1 MVRRNWE
8 KGIWRLVEKGE
19 KVILRAIIFG
29 LVVLVTA
36 QALLT
41 TDSLGLYLSWAER
54 LEGEPFSSWS
64 GPVARVMETESTVF
78 GYITL
83 EMKDYS
89 SLARAYVIINGKK
102 AADFR
107 DKRVIVKVFSNDIV
121 EVDGS
126 FYQRPLKFSVVGIS
140 PHLSKP
146 VLNQTIETQGNVAL
160 LGKVQFK

>member
-1 MVRRNWE
+1 MARRNWE
-8 KGIWRLVEKGE
+8 KGIWQLVEKGE
-19 KVILRAIIFG
+19 KVILRVIIFG
-29 LVVLVTA
+29 LVFLVTA

-41 TDSLGLYLSWAER
+41 TDSMGLYLSWAER
-54 LEGEPFSSWS
+54 LEGKPFSTWS
-64 GPVARVMETESTVF
+64 GPAARVMETESAVF

-89 SLARAYVIINGKK
+89 SLAQAYVIINGEK

-107 DKRVIVKVFSNDIV
+107 SKRVIVKVFSNDVV

-126 FYQRPLKFSVVGIS
+126 FYQRPLKFSVVDIS
-140 PHLSKP
+140 HHLSKP
-146 VLNQTIETQGNVAL
+146 VLHQTIETQSSVAL